1 MASPVSIIP
10 ADSQSIFSV
19 INALTNPQDYQAIV
33 RPNNPPNG
41 IAGYIFDIVGEE
53 SMEMVSD
60 ITDHY
65 LEDNTSIQDQISLKP
80 EKFTVKGMVAELV
93 YSTPTQP
100 VQAQTVN
107 TLPTFD
113 GLTPAFTNSQIELQ
127 YTALAAASAQPASVA
142 DSQSLFNYFNGSLGQ
157 QANSR
162 QSKAF
167 SYFYQL
173 WKGRQLFS
181 VETPWGIMNDMAIES
196 LSPSQGEDSK
206 SRTDF
211 SITFKKL
218 RFAQSVTVNIGNLAG
233 RAAAQQSPT
242 TQQSK
247 ATTTNVTNAKKQSFL
262 YQMTH

>member
-1 MASPVSIIP
+1 MASPVAIIP
-10 ADSQSIFSV
+10 AESQSIFSV

-80 EKFTVKGMVAELV
+80 EKITIKGMVAELV
-93 YSTPTQP
+93 MTTPTQA
-100 VQAQTVN
+100 VQAPTVN
-107 TLPTFD
+107 TLPLID
-113 GLTPAFTNSQIELQ
+113 GMQPDFTNSQIVLQ
-127 YTALAAASAQPASVA
+127 TTALANADAQPNSVA
-142 DSQSLFNYFNGSLGQ
+142 ESQSLFNYFNGSLGS

-181 VETPWGIMNDMAIES
+181 VETPWGIMNDMAIET

-233 RAAAQQSPT
+233 RAASQQSPT

-247 ATTTNVTNAKKQSFL
+247 ATTTTASPAQASTFL